1 MVEPRRAWARSLD
14 VRVRHKRTCGCLQ
27 GGPDGESLAADVR
40 HTWALQ
46 HDACAGRAVLRSLL
60 WPGYMFVYQALPG
73 QGVPIAWG
81 GLYFGTGAKNNDL
94 IFMV

>member
-1 MVEPRRAWARSLD
+1 MTLGECVRAAPRAVACNSCAL
-14 VRVRHKRTCGCLQ
+14 HQ

-46 HDACAGRAVLRSLL
+46 HDAFAGRTVLRSLL
-60 WPGYMFVYQALPG
+60 WPGYVFFYQAPSAG
-73 QGVPIAWG
+73 TPAASWG
-81 GLYFGTGAKNNDL
+81 GLYMGNGAENNDL